1 MAYLTPLTEKSIERI
16 LKDFGYSSKKEFVE
30 EAVREKLRELKKLQF
45 FSISERIRKGL
56 RKKGIRPEDILKEIK
71 S

>member
-1 MAYLTPLTEKSIERI
+1 MAYLTSLTEKKIEKA
-16 LKDFGYSSKKEFVE
+16 LKEFGYSSKRQFIE
-30 EAVREKLRELKKLQF
+30 EAVGEKLRELKKLQF

-56 RKKGIRPEDILKEIK
+56 EKKRIRPEDILKEIK

>member
-1 MAYLTPLTEKSIERI
+1 MAYLTPLTEKRIERI

-45 FSISERIRKGL
+45 FSISERIKKGL
-56 RKKGIRPEDILKEIK
+56 GKKGIRPEDILKEIK